1 MAIKETGKT
10 IQRRISEGFFEKYCN
25 GKGIDIGCFDE
36 PLLPNIDLWDLRIS
50 PDMDAKFMNN
60 VKNETYDFVYSSHCL
75 EDIDEPKIALL
86 NWYRILKKGGYLILF
101 LPHRD
106 LFEHVHNLPSPCNSD
121 HKHYFLID
129 KHEAPC
135 TLGVIPLLAE
145 TLTDYDLLYVKK
157 CEEGHKCTY
166 VDRGE
171 GWFSVI
177 SEGEYSIELV
187 LKKGND
193 TQYFN

>member
-1 MAIKETGKT
+1 MAMKETGKAEY
-10 IQRRISEGFFEKYCN
+10 RRRNEGFYEKYCN

-36 PLLPNIDLWDLRIS
+36 PLLPDCDLWDLQIN
-50 PDMDAKFMNN
+50 PFQDAKYMDGIED
-60 VKNETYDFVYSSHCL
+60 ETYDFVYSSHCL
-75 EDIDEPKIALL
+75 EDIDDPSVALK
-86 NWYRILKKGGYLILF
+86 NWYRILKRGGYLILF

-106 LFEHVHNLPSPCNSD
+106 LFEHVHILPSPCNSD

-129 KHEAPC
+129 KDEQPD
-135 TLGVIPLLAE
+135 TLGIIPLISN

-157 CEEGHKCTY
+157 CEDGHKHTY
-166 VDRGE
+166 IERDNGL
-171 GWFSVI
+171 FSII

-193 TQYFN
+193 AIYYN